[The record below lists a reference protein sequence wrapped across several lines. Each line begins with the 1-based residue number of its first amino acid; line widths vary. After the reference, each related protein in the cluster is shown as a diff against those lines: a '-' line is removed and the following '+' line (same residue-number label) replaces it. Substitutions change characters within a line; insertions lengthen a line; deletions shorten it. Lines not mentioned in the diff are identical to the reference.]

1 MKIEEILINYF
12 INIIKMR
19 ILSIEGNIGAGKS
32 TIMKKLQER
41 YLEDKRVIFMLE
53 PTDMWEDIKDSN
65 NETMLS
71 KFYGNQE
78 KYAFSFQIMAFSTRI
93 KKMRKIIDS
102 NPDAKILICERSLEA
117 DYHIFAK
124 MLHEAGKIED
134 INYKVYLEFYK
145 IFKNDFP
152 LSGIIYINARPEVC
166 FQRIKE
172 RCRDGEEGIPL
183 DYLIK
188 CDMHHTQWLNL
199 DNKIKLLT
207 IQTDTQCI
215 TDDEKKHYFKLWTD
229 KIVSFID
236 KY

>member
-93 KKMRKIIDS
+93 KKMRKIIND
-102 NPDAKILICERSLEA
+102 NPYAKILICERSLEA

-134 INYKVYLEFYK
+134 INYKVYLEFYE
-145 IFKNDFP
+145 IFRNDFP

-166 FQRIKE
+166 FQRIKK

-183 DYLIK
+183 DYLIE

-199 DNKIKLLT
+199 ENKIKLLT

-215 TDDEKKHYFKLWTD
+215 TNDEIKHYFKLWTD

>member
-1 MKIEEILINYF
+1 
-12 INIIKMR
+12 MR

-41 YLEDKRVIFMLE
+41 YIADKRVIFMLE

-93 KKMRKIIDS
+93 KKMRKIIND
-102 NPDAKILICERSLEA
+102 NPYAKILICERSLEA

-134 INYKVYLEFYK
+134 INYKVYLEFYE
-145 IFKNDFP
+145 IFRNDFP
-152 LSGIIYINARPEVC
+152 LSGIIYISARPEIC
-166 FQRIKE
+166 FQRIKK

-183 DYLIK
+183 DYLIE

-199 DNKIKLLT
+199 ENKIKLLT

-215 TDDEKKHYFKLWTD
+215 TNEEIKHYFKLWTD
-229 KIVSFID
+229 QIVSFID